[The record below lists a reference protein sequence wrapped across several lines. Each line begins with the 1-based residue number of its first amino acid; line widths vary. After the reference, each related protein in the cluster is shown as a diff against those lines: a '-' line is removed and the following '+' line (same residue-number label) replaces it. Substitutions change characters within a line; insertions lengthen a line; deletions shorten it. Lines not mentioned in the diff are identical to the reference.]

1 MTELTSLFLLVLLP
15 PADATG
21 ETAQAI
27 QTTLRSMLGEVTMAV
42 APDSVVTQAMWK
54 QDGSQLHAQFVAHL
68 VWKKRDQASVELVA
82 LGVNGTSQS
91 TRRELSFTPQDD
103 KAERGRAVALVIA
116 ALLREFPAAAWLRP
130 PPADEVAAGGSRAP
144 PSIVLGGM
152 FAFERARTGNWPM
165 GPELFY
171 EWNLSE
177 SLRVRACAMALIGSL
192 DGYRKLGVGLGASW
206 DFLRSQYGRH
216 ALGAGLTLDGFH
228 EATSSPGDHPS
239 NDSTWN
245 AALGPV
251 LGGRVT
257 IWRSLRLIGE
267 AGLQLTL
274 ARMTFTVGDDTAR
287 KTSTYSRW
295 RPVFA
300 VGLEYAL

>member
-1 MTELTSLFLLVLLP
+1 MTELASLFLLVLLP
-15 PADATG
+15 PADATS

-54 QDGSQLHAQFVAHL
+54 QEGSQLHAHFVAHL
-68 VWKKRDQASVELVA
+68 VWKDRDRASVELVA
-82 LGVNGTSQS
+82 LGANGTSQT

-144 PSIVLGGM
+144 LSIVLGGM

-165 GPELFY
+165 GPALLY
-171 EWNLSE
+171 DLSL
-177 SLRVRACAMALIGSL
+177 SDSFRVRARAMALIGNL
-192 DGYRKLGVGLGASW
+192 DGYREIGVGLGATW
-206 DFLRSQYGRH
+206 DFLRSRDGHH
-216 ALGAGLTLDGFH
+216 ALGAGLELDGFH

-239 NDSTWN
+239 NDSTLN
-245 AALGPV
+245 AALGPT

-267 AGLQLTL
+267 AGLRLSL
-274 ARMTFTVGDDTAR
+274 ARMTLTVGDDFDRRTY
-287 KTSTYSRW
+287 TYSRW
-295 RPVFA
+295 RTIFA